1 MALGIKCGRVAQHK
15 RWVHQQQ
22 QEQQHEGEQEQE
34 EQEETGFE
42 LITVQLGHCG
52 GACTHSK
59 QIYQNDQNDLSDYS
73 LVTHAV
79 TKDS

>member
-1 MALGIKCGRVAQHK
+1 M
-15 RWVHQQQ
+15 
-22 QEQQHEGEQEQE
+22 EEQE
-34 EQEETGFE
+34 EEQQEEEEEQEEETGFE

-79 TKDS
+79 SKDS

>member
-1 MALGIKCGRVAQHK
+1 M
-15 RWVHQQQ
+15 
-22 QEQQHEGEQEQE
+22 EEQE
-34 EQEETGFE
+34 EEQQEEEEEQEEETGFE

-79 TKDS
+79 TKNST